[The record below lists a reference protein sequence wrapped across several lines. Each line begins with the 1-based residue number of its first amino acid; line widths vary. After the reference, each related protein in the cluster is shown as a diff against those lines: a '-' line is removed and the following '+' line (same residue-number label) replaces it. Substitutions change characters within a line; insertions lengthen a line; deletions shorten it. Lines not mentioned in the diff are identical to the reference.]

1 MMDLPQPYSDNNR
14 ISHREG
20 GIKLLAYCAVLLSTA
35 WCISSANA
43 APTAAAQQLYQN
55 NCAVCHGANMEGG
68 VGPTLLQHKWLH
80 GEPTRANLQKVIG
93 SGVPDKG
100 MPSWSSALKATEI
113 EVLAEYVANYANV
126 IPAARNGVSQVTPVP
141 DLAGFKLPKG
151 FNISVYADVVP
162 AARAMAVS
170 ASGIVYVGSRAAGNV
185 YALVPNADRTTA
197 RVVVVAKKLQAP
209 IGLTLLNGALYV
221 AEIGRVIRF
230 DDIDK
235 RYAENPSYTVVKA
248 DIPNDKAHGEKV
260 IKLGPDGKLYIP
272 VGAPC
277 NVCDKENAPH
287 SKIYRMNPDGSQ
299 FEEYARGIRNTVG
312 FAFHPQ
318 TGALWFTDNGP
329 DNLGDNGPSCELNV
343 APKPGLH
350 FGFPYC
356 HGGAVPD
363 PAFGTGRTCDEF
375 VPPVARLGPH
385 VAPLGLTFYTGT
397 QFPRAY
403 QGNLF
408 VAEHGSWNRPNRI
421 GYRIALITL
430 YGDKVVSDTP
440 FLEGFLRGEAVVGR
454 PADVAV
460 LADGSMLVSDDYGGR
475 VWRIAYDGK

>member
-1 MMDLPQPYSDNNR
+1 MTSFVYRAALFGM
-14 ISHREG
+14 
-20 GIKLLAYCAVLLSTA
+20 ALSTA
-35 WCISSANA
+35 AATSA
-43 APTAAAQQLYQN
+43 APSLPAQQLYAN
-55 NCAVCHGANMEGG
+55 NCAVCHGANMEGA

-80 GEPTRANLQKVIG
+80 GEPTPANLRKVIAA
-93 SGVPDKG
+93 GVPDKG
-100 MPSWSSALKATEI
+100 MPTWSNVLSADDIGA
-113 EVLAEYVANYANV
+113 LADYVAGYANV

-151 FNISVYADVVP
+151 FHIAMYADNVP
-162 AARAMAVS
+162 AARALAVS
-170 ASGIVYVGSRAAGNV
+170 PSGIVYVGSRAAGKV
-185 YALVPNADRTTA
+185 YALVPGADRTTA
-197 RVVVVAKKLQAP
+197 KVVVIAEKLEAP
-209 IGLTLLNGALYV
+209 IGLTLVNGALYG
-221 AEIGRVIRF
+221 AEISRVIRF

-235 RYAENPSYTVVKA
+235 RYAGKPAYTVVTSA
-248 DIPNDKAHGEKV
+248 LPHDKAHGEKV

-277 NVCDKENAPH
+277 NTCDKEDAPH
-287 SKIYRMNPDGSQ
+287 SKIYRMDPDGSHI
-299 FEEYARGIRNTVG
+299 EEYARGIRNTVG

-343 APKPGLH
+343 APKAGLH

-356 HGGAVPD
+356 HGGAVLD
-363 PAFGTGRTCDEF
+363 PAFGNGRTCEEF
-375 VPPVARLGPH
+375 TAPVAKLGPH

-397 QFPRAY
+397 QFPRTY

-430 YGDKVVSDTP
+430 AGDKVVSDVP

-475 VWRIAYDGK
+475 VWRITYDGK

>member
-1 MMDLPQPYSDNNR
+1 MKTFAR
-14 ISHREG
+14 G
-20 GIKLLAYCAVLLSTA
+20 AALLALILTA
-35 WCISSANA
+35 SGVNA
-43 APTAAAQQLYQN
+43 APELTAQALYQN
-55 NCAVCHGANMEGG
+55 NCAACHGANMEGG

-80 GEPTRANLQKVIG
+80 GEPTKANLQQVIG
-93 SGVPDKG
+93 NGVPEKG
-100 MPSWSSALKATEI
+100 MPAWSTVLRPAEI
-113 EVLAEYVANYANV
+113 ERLAEHLASFSSV
-126 IPAARNGVSQVTPVP
+126 IPAARNGVSQVTPIP

-151 FNISVYADVVP
+151 FHISVYADGAP
-162 AARAMAVS
+162 AARALAVS
-170 ASGIVYVGSRAAGNV
+170 GSGIVYVGSRAAGKV
-185 YALVPNADRTTA
+185 YALVPSADKA
-197 RVVVVAKKLQAP
+197 SASVVVIAEKLSAP
-209 IGLTLLNGALYV
+209 IGLTLVNGALYV
-221 AEIGRVIRF
+221 AEIHRVIRF

-235 RYAENPSYTVVKA
+235 RYASKPSFVVVKG
-248 DIPNDKAHGEKV
+248 DIPKETAHGEKV
-260 IKLGPDGKLYIP
+260 LKLGPDGKLYMP

-277 NVCDKENAPH
+277 NRCNKEDEPH
-287 SKIYRMNPDGSQ
+287 SKIWRMDPDGSH
-299 FEEYARGIRNTVG
+299 FEEYARGIRNVVG

-318 TGALWFTDNGP
+318 TKALWFTDNGP
-329 DNLGDNGPSCELNV
+329 DSLGDNGPSDELNV
-343 APKPGLH
+343 APKAGLH

-363 PAFGTGRTCDEF
+363 PEFAKGRSCDEF
-375 VPPVARLGPH
+375 VAPVAKLGPH
-385 VAPLGLTFYTGT
+385 VASLGLTFYTGT
-397 QFPRAY
+397 QFPTTY

-475 VWRIAYDGK
+475 VYRITYDGK